1 VDGVRVDDYGVFTG
15 KWRWRMTGY
24 WCKSLPVRFN
34 GDGEGKE
41 IVVLIVVAAVAV
53 IVKRDETHSNA
64 QVP

>member
-1 VDGVRVDDYGVFTG
+1 
-15 KWRWRMTGY
+15 MTGY